1 MGKKITSRVIWFYM
15 GFAHK
20 KSRYIP
26 INHHYIMGFNE
37 DSMGIHGMFDGIKPR
52 CAGNIDDVLMAISMV
67 N

>member
-1 MGKKITSRVIWFYM
+1 M

-26 INHHYIMGFNE
+26 IDHHYIMGFNE
-37 DSMGIHGMFDGIKPR
+37 DSMVIHGENLGVQAR
-52 CAGNIDDVLMAISMV
+52 DDVLMAISMV

>member
-1 MGKKITSRVIWFYM
+1 
-15 GFAHK
+15 
-20 KSRYIP
+20 
-26 INHHYIMGFNE
+26 MGFNE